1 MPVNVS
7 FFEQLSAMSIIHQ
20 EAVHGERV
28 TFTAADRSAVR
39 SATGCEVSIRARN
52 NGPRLLRITGH
63 SNEQVQLARQCVLEI
78 ITGRTAGPVAGSLAL
93 LW

>member
-1 MPVNVS
+1 M
-7 FFEQLSAMSIIHQ
+7 
-20 EAVHGERV
+20 
-28 TFTAADRSAVR
+28 R

-52 NGPRLLRITGH
+52 SGPRLLRITGH